1 MFAFIAIRYPENV
14 LFLFV
19 ARSWLIV
26 TETIDLKTLKKN
38 ARAYYLTTTEIAGY
52 F

>member
-26 TETIDLKTLKKN
+26 TETIDLKTLKK